1 MNKKIVALGL
11 VCSLMSGTCSANA
24 EAVNRGILNGSETFK
39 VSNEMIGRL
48 ETVKAD
54 TINAVEAKADV
65 ETAEIVEV
73 VQTNDSVTANGII
86 EDVVSVEDSLVLSGV
101 LKNHEI
107 YHEVE
112 ETEEM
117 KKNAK
122 AAPTIEENRYDG
134 DGDVDWTGYFSCTA
148 YCNCVKCCGKY
159 SPEAGGKGT
168 TKSGTMPKQGR
179 TIAVDPNVIPLGTKV
194 VINGNVYTAED
205 TGGAVKGNIIDIYF
219 ASHSATSKFGRRT
232 LKVKVLKK

>member
-1 MNKKIVALGL
+1 MNKKIVALSL
-11 VCSLMSGTCSANA
+11 VCSLLSGTGTANA
-24 EAVNRGILNGSETFK
+24 ETVNRGIVKEAAQVPKVIEATK
-39 VSNEMIGRL
+39 VSEVI
-48 ETVKAD
+48 D
-54 TINAVEAKADV
+54 AKASV

-73 VQTNDSVTANGII
+73 AQTNDSVTANGII

-101 LKNHEI
+101 LKYHEI

-112 ETEEM
+112 ETKEM

-122 AAPTIEENRYDG
+122 AVPTIEENKYN
-134 DGDVDWTGYFSCTA
+134 GDVDWTGYFECTA

-232 LKVKVLKK
+232 LKVKVLKKK